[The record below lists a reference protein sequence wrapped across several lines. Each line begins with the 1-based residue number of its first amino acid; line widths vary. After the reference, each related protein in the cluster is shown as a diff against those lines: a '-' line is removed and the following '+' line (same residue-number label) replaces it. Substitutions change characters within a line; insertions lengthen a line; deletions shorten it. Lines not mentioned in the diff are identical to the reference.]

1 MVLTEIDR
9 SLWYNYRYIN
19 MFKLNRVYYGWWIV
33 IAGGLI
39 VGWIGGVGL
48 LGYGA
53 FISDLEKVFG
63 WNKAQLSLAATIS
76 TLLAGIS
83 SPIIGWAID
92 KYGPKKLIW
101 VGVLWMGFS
110 LMMFSR
116 ITKLWALY
124 LIWPLGIS
132 VGTHIAEYAP
142 NASAVAK
149 WFIRYRGR
157 ALGFLSGIGG
167 IVAVGIPALIISMMN
182 WYGWQETA
190 LILGGVTIVY
200 GLLLAQV
207 HRSESPEVYGLH
219 PDGID
224 PASRTV
230 KEEAIIQRLEAAW
243 EFTLKEAVRTR
254 SFWFLGL
261 GNLLSGPAFS
271 ALMIFLIPII
281 SEKGVTFQAASVGWV
296 AFYAG
301 AIPARFIMAPLEGKF
316 EIRLVNSATTIAEAI
331 GFVFIVWANSALAM
345 YLVLWFIGLGVGA
358 KTPISMSIIANYF
371 GRINYAVIRGWS
383 SIPQTLGSA
392 AGPLI
397 LGWLFVKTGGFNE
410 GLLLVAA
417 CTALGG
423 VLLYFSK
430 KPQAPVSDYRP
441 N

>member
-1 MVLTEIDR
+1 
-9 SLWYNYRYIN
+9 
-19 MFKLNRVYYGWWIV
+19 MFKLNSVYYGWWIV
-33 IAGGLI
+33 ISGGLI
-39 VGWIGGVGL
+39 VGWIGGIGL

-53 FISDLEKVFG
+53 FISDLEKFFG
-63 WNKAQLSLAATIS
+63 WNKAQLSLAATLS
-76 TLLAGIS
+76 TVVYGAS

-92 KYGPKKLIW
+92 KYGPKNVIC
-101 VGVLWMGFS
+101 VGVLWMGLS
-110 LMMFSR
+110 LMLFSR
-116 ITKLWALY
+116 VTELWMLY

-167 IVAVGIPALIISMMN
+167 VVAVGIPALIISMMN
-182 WYGWQETA
+182 RYGWQETA

-200 GLLLAQV
+200 GLILAQI
-207 HRSESPEVYGLH
+207 HRSKSPEFYGLH

-224 PASRTV
+224 PKLLTD
-230 KEEAIIQRLEAAW
+230 KEEAIIQRLEAEW
-243 EFTLKEAVRTR
+243 EFSLKQAVCTR

-261 GNLLSGPAFS
+261 GNLFSGPAFS

-331 GFVFIVWANSALAM
+331 GFVFVVWANSALAM

-397 LGWLFVKTGGFNE
+397 LGWLFIKTGSFNE
-410 GLLLVAA
+410 GLLVVAV
-417 CTALGG
+417 CTAVGG
-423 VLLYFSK
+423 ALLYLSK
-430 KPQAPVSDYRP
+430 KPHAPISEHRS
-441 N
+441 NGTSL